1 MFKADKQYKILWIKI
16 GNYKLYD
23 DDEETFDYE
32 KGMYSWREIK
42 VTADKKGK
50 LSGAIS
56 KAEKGK
62 PDNLGKVTWKFM
74 STE

>member
-1 MFKADKQYKILWIKI
+1 MEVEKFP
-16 GNYKLYD
+16 
-23 DDEETFDYE
+23 TFDSKSKMELKNENLSDNPYAE
-32 KGMYSWREIK
+32 AILKEIK